1 MALRVTL
8 TLNFHSLFPEFY
20 PLTLPFVIDYKTIT
34 EGFCLPMLNSKGQ
47 NMQHSRRQRDNV
59 TNQRLSSIEEAV
71 LQIQKTLNIDSAQ
84 CSAPSMVALSTRLQ
98 AVEQRL
104 FEEKTVLST
113 TEACQYMGIAESYL
127 YKLTSAKKIPHY
139 KPNGRMIYFNKQ
151 ELDQWLLSNPIGATS
166 STSPIMNP
174 KSVAQQ

>member
-1 MALRVTL
+1 
-8 TLNFHSLFPEFY
+8 
-20 PLTLPFVIDYKTIT
+20 
-34 EGFCLPMLNSKGQ
+34 
-47 NMQHSRRQRDNV
+47 
-59 TNQRLSSIEEAV
+59 
-71 LQIQKTLNIDSAQ
+71 
-84 CSAPSMVALSTRLQ
+84 MVALSTRLQ

-174 KSVAQQ
+174 KSVAQQWKIQI

>member
-1 MALRVTL
+1 M
-8 TLNFHSLFPEFY
+8 
-20 PLTLPFVIDYKTIT
+20 I
-34 EGFCLPMLNSKGQ
+34 
-47 NMQHSRRQRDNV
+47 
-59 TNQRLSSIEEAV
+59 
-71 LQIQKTLNIDSAQ
+71 
-84 CSAPSMVALSTRLQ
+84 VADFR
-98 AVEQRL
+98 
-104 FEEKTVLST
+104 ST